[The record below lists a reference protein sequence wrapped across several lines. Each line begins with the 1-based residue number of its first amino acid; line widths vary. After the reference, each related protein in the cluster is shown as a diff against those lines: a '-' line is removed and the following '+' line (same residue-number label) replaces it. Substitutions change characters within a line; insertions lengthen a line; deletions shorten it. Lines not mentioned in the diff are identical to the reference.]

1 MRHQPEVAWCQEI
14 SKLSACK
21 VVAAAA
27 VLDLADA
34 AVRSIRDG
42 CLCNLGGTRSL
53 NRLLRTLVGDDSTWG
68 SKKMGERALG

>member
-21 VVAAAA
+21 VAAAAA

-34 AVRSIRDG
+34 AVRCIREG
-42 CLCNLGGTRSL
+42 RLCNLG
-53 NRLLRTLVGDDSTWG
+53 DA
-68 SKKMGERALG
+68 KPE